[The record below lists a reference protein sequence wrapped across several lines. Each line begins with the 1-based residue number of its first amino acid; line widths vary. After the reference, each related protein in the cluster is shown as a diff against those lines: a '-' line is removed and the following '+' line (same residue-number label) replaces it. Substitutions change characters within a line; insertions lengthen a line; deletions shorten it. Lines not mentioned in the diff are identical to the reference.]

1 MKAFRFFSV
10 LIVLAATAFAGDG
23 AKPSAASPSQAPGSA
38 TTAGLLPTQFSGWQL
53 SGSPQ
58 TSKDPG
64 LADPANAALLKE
76 YGFTD
81 FQSGTYTRDDGRK
94 LTLKAA
100 RFADASGAYGA
111 FTYYKLPQMLK
122 ETIPDQAAS
131 LNERV
136 LFYRGN
142 ILVDVVFEKLSA
154 MSAAELRE
162 LSQAL
167 PSPTGNTRNLPS
179 LPAYLPKLGYVRNT
193 AKYVVGPIGL
203 EKISSPVPAQLVDFG
218 VGSEVALGT
227 YQTSDGL
234 ATLILVSYPTPQI
247 AAEHLRL
254 LDAAHQTNSQQPGSA
269 TAQNASSPS
278 AASPNVASPNTTAPN
293 APVLNIGPVFDKRT
307 GPMLVIATGTI
318 SADDAKALLS
328 LVNYEADITWN
339 ENTYTGKK
347 NNLGN
352 LLLNV
357 FMLCAILMAFSAVA
371 GLAFGGIRIFF
382 NRILPESLLH
392 RNKEVEFISLNL
404 AEGQVNESDSNVSSS
419 IKAG

>member
-1 MKAFRFFSV
+1 MFMKAARIISV
-10 LIVLAATAFAGDG
+10 LIVLSATALAGEG
-23 AKPSAASPSQAPGSA
+23 AARPA
-38 TTAGLLPTQFSGWQL
+38 LLPPQFSGWQI
-53 SGSPQ
+53 SGALQ
-58 TSKDPG
+58 TSI
-64 LADPANAALLKE
+64 DPAAADAPNAGLLKE

-81 FQSGTYTRDDGRK
+81 LESATYTRDDGRK

-100 RFADASGAYGA
+100 RFSDASGAYGA

-167 PSPTGNTRNLPS
+167 PLPAGSSRNLPS
-179 LPAYLPKLGYVRNT
+179 LPAYLPKLGYVKNT
-193 AKYVVGPIGL
+193 AKYVVGPVGL
-203 EKISSPVPAQLVDFG
+203 ERISSPLPAQLVDFS
-218 VGSEVALGT
+218 VSSEVALGT
-227 YQTSDGL
+227 YQTSDGQ
-234 ATLILVSYPTPQI
+234 ATLILISYPTPQI
-247 AAEHLRL
+247 AAEHLRQI
-254 LDAAHQTNSQQPGSA
+254 DAARLPNPQQPGSGA
-269 TAQNASSPS
+269 T
-278 AASPNVASPNTTAPN
+278 
-293 APVLNIGPVFDKRT
+293 LNIGPVFDKRT
-307 GPMLVIATGTI
+307 GPILVVATGAI
-318 SADDAKALLS
+318 SSDDAKSLLS
-328 LVNYEADITWN
+328 AVNYEADVTWN

-352 LLLNV
+352 LLLNI

-392 RNKEVEFISLNL
+392 RKKEVEFISLNL
-404 AEGQVNESDSNVSSS
+404 SEGDEAVTNSNVSSS

>member
-1 MKAFRFFSV
+1 MKAARIISV
-10 LIVLAATAFAGDG
+10 LLLLAAMGFAEG
-23 AKPSAASPSQAPGSA
+23 APA
-38 TTAGLLPTQFSGWQL
+38 TPTPTLLPRQFSGWQI
-53 SGSPQ
+53 SGSPL
-58 TSKDPG
+58 TSKDPAV
-64 LADPANAALLKE
+64 ADPANAALLKE

-81 FQSGTYTRDDGRK
+81 FESATYTRDDERK

-100 RFADASGAYGA
+100 RFADATGSYGA
-111 FTYYKLPQMLK
+111 FTYYKMPQMLK

-167 PSPTGNTRNLPS
+167 PLPPANSRNLPS
-179 LPAYLPKLGYVRNT
+179 LPAYLPKQGYVKNT
-193 AKYVVGPIGL
+193 AKYVVGPVGL
-203 EKISSPVPAQLVDFG
+203 EKISSPIPQQLVDFS
-218 VGSEVALGT
+218 VGSEVVLGT
-227 YQTSDGL
+227 YQTSDGQ
-234 ATLILVSYPTPQI
+234 ATLILIAYPTPQI
-247 AAEHLRL
+247 AAEHLRRI
-254 LDAAHQTNSQQPGSA
+254 DAARQPLAPRLAGSPPATNA
-269 TAQNASSPS
+269 
-278 AASPNVASPNTTAPN
+278 
-293 APVLNIGPVFDKRT
+293 GPFFDKRT
-307 GPMLVIATGTI
+307 GPMLVIATGVI
-318 SADDAKALLS
+318 SPDDAKFLLG
-328 LVNYEADITWN
+328 LVNYEADVTWN

-357 FMLCAILMAFSAVA
+357 FLLCAILMAFSAVA

-392 RNKEVEFISLNL
+392 REKGVEFISLNL
-404 AEGQVNESDSNVSSS
+404 SEGEEAAPDSSVSSS

>member
-1 MKAFRFFSV
+1 MKDFRIISV
-10 LIVLAATAFAGDG
+10 LVALAATTFAGE
-23 AKPSAASPSQAPGSA
+23 SARA
-38 TTAGLLPTQFSGWQL
+38 TPALLPPQFSGWQI

-58 TSKDPG
+58 TSNDPAI
-64 LADPANAALLKE
+64 ADPANAALLKE

-81 FQSGTYTRDDGRK
+81 FESATYTRDDGRK

-100 RFADASGAYGA
+100 RFADASGAYGS

-167 PSPTGNTRNLPS
+167 PLPAGNSRNLPS
-179 LPAYLPKLGYVRNT
+179 LPAYLPKLGYVKNT
-193 AKYVVGPIGL
+193 AKYIVGPVGL
-203 EKISSPVPAQLVDFG
+203 EKISSPLPPQLVDFS

-227 YQTSDGL
+227 YQTSDGQ
-234 ATLILVSYPTPQI
+234 ATLILISYPTPQI
-247 AAEHLRL
+247 AAEHLRSI
-254 LDAAHQTNSQQPGSA
+254 DAAHEPYIPRLAGTPQP
-269 TAQNASSPS
+269 
-278 AASPNVASPNTTAPN
+278 
-293 APVLNIGPVFDKRT
+293 LNIGPVFDKRT
-307 GPMLVIATGTI
+307 GPMLVVATGAI
-318 SADDAKALLS
+318 SADDAKSLLG
-328 LVNYEADITWN
+328 LVNYEADVTWN
-339 ENTYTGKK
+339 ENTYSGKK

-392 RNKEVEFISLNL
+392 REKDMEFISLNL
-404 AEGQVNESDSNVSSS
+404 SEGQVAEADSNINSS
-419 IKAG
+419 IKAS

>member
-1 MKAFRFFSV
+1 MFIKAARIISV
-10 LIVLAATAFAGDG
+10 LIVLSATALAGEG
-23 AKPSAASPSQAPGSA
+23 AARPA
-38 TTAGLLPTQFSGWQL
+38 LLPPQFSGWQI
-53 SGSPQ
+53 SGAPQ
-58 TSKDPG
+58 TSI
-64 LADPANAALLKE
+64 DPAAADAPNAGLLKE

-81 FQSGTYTRDDGRK
+81 LESATYTRDDGRK

-100 RFADASGAYGA
+100 RFSDASGAYGA

-142 ILVDVVFEKLSA
+142 ILVDVIFEKLSA

-167 PSPTGNTRNLPS
+167 PLPAGSSRNLPS
-179 LPAYLPKLGYVRNT
+179 LPAYLPKLGYVKNT
-193 AKYVVGPIGL
+193 AKYVVGPVGL
-203 EKISSPVPAQLVDFG
+203 ERISSPLPAQLVDFS
-218 VGSEVALGT
+218 VSSEVALGT
-227 YQTSDGL
+227 YQTSDGQ
-234 ATLILVSYPTPQI
+234 ATLILISYPTPQI
-247 AAEHLRL
+247 AAEHLRQI
-254 LDAAHQTNSQQPGSA
+254 DAARLPNPQQPGSGA
-269 TAQNASSPS
+269 T
-278 AASPNVASPNTTAPN
+278 
-293 APVLNIGPVFDKRT
+293 LNIGPVFDKRT
-307 GPMLVIATGTI
+307 GPILVVATGAI
-318 SADDAKALLS
+318 SSDDAKSLLS
-328 LVNYEADITWN
+328 AVNYEADVTWN

-352 LLLNV
+352 LLLNI

-392 RNKEVEFISLNL
+392 RKKEVEFISLNL
-404 AEGQVNESDSNVSSS
+404 SEGDEAVTNSNVSSS

>member
-1 MKAFRFFSV
+1 MFMKAARIISV
-10 LIVLAATAFAGDG
+10 LIVLSATALAGEG
-23 AKPSAASPSQAPGSA
+23 AARPA
-38 TTAGLLPTQFSGWQL
+38 LLPPQFSGWQI
-53 SGSPQ
+53 SGAPQ
-58 TSKDPG
+58 TSI
-64 LADPANAALLKE
+64 DPAVADAPNAGLLKE

-81 FQSGTYTRDDGRK
+81 LESATYTRDDGRK

-100 RFADASGAYGA
+100 RFSDASGAYGA

-142 ILVDVVFEKLSA
+142 ILVDVIFEKLSA

-167 PSPTGNTRNLPS
+167 PLPAGSSRNLPS
-179 LPAYLPKLGYVRNT
+179 LPAYLPKLGYVKNT
-193 AKYVVGPIGL
+193 AKYVVGPVGL
-203 EKISSPVPAQLVDFG
+203 ERISSPLPAQLVDFS
-218 VGSEVALGT
+218 VSSEVALGT
-227 YQTSDGL
+227 YQTSDGQ
-234 ATLILVSYPTPQI
+234 ATLILISYPTPQI
-247 AAEHLRL
+247 AAEHLRQI
-254 LDAAHQTNSQQPGSA
+254 DAARLPNPQQPGSGA
-269 TAQNASSPS
+269 T
-278 AASPNVASPNTTAPN
+278 
-293 APVLNIGPVFDKRT
+293 LNIGPVFDKRT
-307 GPMLVIATGTI
+307 GPILVIATGAI
-318 SADDAKALLS
+318 SSDDAKSLLS
-328 LVNYEADITWN
+328 AVNYEADVTWN

-352 LLLNV
+352 LLLNI

-392 RNKEVEFISLNL
+392 RKKEVEFISLNL
-404 AEGQVNESDSNVSSS
+404 SEGDEAVTNSHVSSS